1 MSIFA
6 CPKVVTDLKNT
17 LYYLQDGEV
26 GKVGRWEG
34 GEVGKVEEV
43 GMCLGGKVG
52 GSWFYSRVGDR
63 E

>member
-1 MSIFA
+1 M
-6 CPKVVTDLKNT
+6 VTDLKNT